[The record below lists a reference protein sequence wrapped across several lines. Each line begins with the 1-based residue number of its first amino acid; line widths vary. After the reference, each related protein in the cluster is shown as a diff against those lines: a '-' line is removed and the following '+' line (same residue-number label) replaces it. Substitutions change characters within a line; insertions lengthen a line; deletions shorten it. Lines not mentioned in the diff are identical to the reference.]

1 MFYSNYLNFLHPNI
15 KKLIHSFYYRSRYL
29 IIYILIGII
38 SIIFELQIRSFLIK
52 FNVNE
57 FQSSIFS
64 LPISITTAFL
74 LNIKFNFKIQRKKI
88 KESFFYFFLISTL
101 SLIIQFVLKS
111 NFNLTNN
118 YDLDR
123 MIISGSCF
131 IIFYFLHKK
140 FSFKDYVKVGV
151 AIYANGVED
160 INKIYNKIGPYPDF
174 IHVDIVDKTFRKK
187 VPIIKSYKLEI
198 IKALWPSK
206 IIQVHIMSKYPSK
219 WIEIVKPYADKI
231 FFHYEIDENIKEIVK
246 KNSNIKTKLGLA
258 VSVNTKFKDYKNF
271 IKLFNNLLF
280 LTIKEPGYSGQQFQ
294 EKSYSDIRK
303 INNLTADRKFE
314 LCVDGGVNYF
324 NTKNIKSDE
333 IVSGSFILNSQKPVE
348 TLLKLKFD
356 T

>member
-1 MFYSNYLNFLHPNI
+1 MIYNSFLNFLHPNTN
-15 KKLIHSFYYRSRYL
+15 KLIYSFYYRSRYL
-29 IIYILIGII
+29 IAYILIGII
-38 SIIFELQIRSFLIK
+38 SIVFELQIRSILIK
-52 FNVNE
+52 FGIND
-57 FQSSIFS
+57 FGSSIVS
-64 LPISITTAFL
+64 LPISIATAFL
-74 LNIKFNFKIQRKKI
+74 LNIKFNFKIPQKRI
-88 KESFFYFFLISTL
+88 AEAFLYFFLISTL
-101 SLIIQFVLKS
+101 SLAIQFVLKS
-111 NFNLTNN
+111 KFDLTNN

-123 MIISGSCF
+123 MIVSGSCF

-160 INKIYNKIGPYPDF
+160 INKIYQKIGPYPDF

-219 WIEIVKPYADKI
+219 WIDIVKPYADKI
-231 FFHYEIDENIKEIVK
+231 FFHFEINENIKEILK
-246 KNSNIKTKLGLA
+246 RNKDISNKLGLA
-258 VSVNTKFKDYKNF
+258 VSVNTNYKDYKNC

-294 EKSYSDIRK
+294 EKAYSDINQINK
-303 INNLTADRKFE
+303 ITSKRKFE

-324 NTKNIKSDE
+324 NAKNIKSEE
-333 IVSGSFILNSQKPVE
+333 IVSGSFILNSKKPVE

>member
-1 MFYSNYLNFLHPNI
+1 MFYSDFLNFLHPNTRKI
-15 KKLIHSFYYRSRYL
+15 LYSFYFKSRYL
-29 IIYILIGII
+29 IVYILIGII
-38 SIIFELQIRSFLIK
+38 SIVFELQLRSILIK
-52 FNVNE
+52 LGINDFK
-57 FQSSIFS
+57 SSVIS
-64 LPISITTAFL
+64 LPISIITAFL
-74 LNIKFNFKIQRKKI
+74 LNIKFNFKIPQKKI
-88 KESFFYFFLISTL
+88 GQSFLIFFLISTL
-101 SLIIQFVLKS
+101 SLAIQFILKS
-111 NFNLTNN
+111 KFVLTNN

-160 INKIYNKIGPYPDF
+160 INKIYEKIGPYPDF
-174 IHVDIVDKTFRKK
+174 IHVDIVDKTFKK
-187 VPIIKSYKLEI
+187 NVPIIKSYKLEI

-219 WIEIVKPYADKI
+219 WINVVKPYSDKI
-231 FFHYEIDENIKEIVK
+231 FFHYEINENIKKIL
-246 KNSNIKTKLGLA
+246 KNNKDISQKLGLA
-258 VSVNTKFKDYKNF
+258 VSVNTNYKNYKNY

-294 EKSYSDIRK
+294 EKSYSDINK
-303 INNLTADRKFE
+303 INKLTANRKFE
-314 LCVDGGVNYF
+314 LCVDGGVNHF
-324 NTKNIKSDE
+324 NSKNIKSEE
-333 IVSGSFILNSQKPVE
+333 IVSGSFVLNSNKPVE